1 MAATVRKRF
10 TSDAAAQD
18 LWRVA
23 ETDDVDEL
31 ERVLPRIGDVN
42 ARNKHGMTALMRAAY
57 HGHVRMAR
65 ALLEHGA
72 DPNLARDDKFTAL
85 ALAAFFGHTETVRIL
100 IDHGANREI
109 VTRCG
114 ASAYMWATA
123 RTFEE
128 AARCLESHTP
138 TVPRARPFP
147 VPAPALVPAPAPAA
161 APALA
166 AAAPPVVKTLKDPPE
181 IWDLVHEVPR
191 SFNARS
197 AFLSRLDSM
206 NRGLAVCM
214 LTGLLLV
221 VGGGVGVLLYRGS
234 PAVAV
239 HSEVPTIQTATG
251 KAVNKPSN
259 AESATS
265 DVSATAP
272 EVEAKEPPVDAV
284 SNHPRRVPT
293 RQSKPRSTANEVVV
307 ENSLPREIPAKPAT
321 AASASPQSEK
331 PKSSDTSARS
341 KPATS
346 LSPQLISPAQN
357 SPPKAK
363 VIQWP

>member
-100 IDHGANREI
+100 IDHGAKKEI

-138 TVPRARPFP
+138 PAPRARPVP
-147 VPAPALVPAPAPAA
+147 VPAP

-166 AAAPPVVKTLKDPPE
+166 AAAPAVVKTLKEPPE

-191 SFNARS
+191 NFNARS
-197 AFLSRLDSM
+197 AFLSRLGSM
-206 NRGLAVCM
+206 NRGLAVCV

-221 VGGGVGVLLYRGS
+221 VAGGVGVLVFRGS
-234 PAVAV
+234 PAVGV

-251 KAVNKPSN
+251 EAVNTPPI
-259 AESATS
+259 AESATI

-272 EVEAKEPPVDAV
+272 EVEAKEPPAAAV
-284 SNHPRRVPT
+284 SNHPRVPA
-293 RQSKPRSTANEVVV
+293 RQSKPRSTASEVVV
-307 ENSLPREIPAKPAT
+307 ENSPPREAPATPAT
-321 AASASPQSEK
+321 AASVNPQSEK

-346 LSPQLISPAQN
+346 LSPQLVSPAQN
-357 SPPKAK
+357 PTPKAK